1 MNRDKLS
8 CILQIVSP
16 AAPHPIPPLR
26 FVPIRTKCVK
36 FCILFLLNSIPHKML
51 VFYIL
56 LW

>member
-1 MNRDKLS
+1 MNGDKLS
-8 CILQIVSP
+8 CVLQIVSET
-16 AAPHPIPPLR
+16 APHPMLPPR
-26 FVPIRTKCVK
+26 FVPNRTKRVK